1 MKKNFI
7 IKMLDGGIRD
17 ISTDTWCEH
26 RGCSTCGY
34 GGWHVGEMG
43 IHLKDSVLK
52 IELGSMYKFDL
63 PSEEKLMHWFDDN
76 TEKIKNMTEEE
87 FIKFFKEDNEVF
99 EFCDK
104 VKFFIVTKKEI

>member
-34 GGWHVGEMG
+34 GGWHVGEME
-43 IHLKDSVLK
+43 IHLKDSVLRV
-52 IELGSMYKFDL
+52 ELGTMYNFDL
-63 PSEEKLMHWFDDN
+63 PSEQDLIHWFDDN

-87 FIKFFKEDNEVF
+87 FIEFFTKDNEVF